1 MTMTYLQAFSVIAAI
16 ISVGFSAA
24 SVTYALR
31 YRRIVEKLRQ
41 PPVPTGVKIQGIELK
56 CPNCDEPFR
65 ADIEIAG
72 PFPPSADQPMPLGE
86 RLTRERAELATRLDA
101 LPADDEKRE
110 AYQRRIAV
118 LDQQMR
124 RFH

>member
-1 MTMTYLQAFSVIAAI
+1 MTMTYLEAFSVAAAI
-16 ISVGFSAA
+16 IISAA

-31 YRRIVEKLRQ
+31 HRRIVEKLRRQ
-41 PPVPTGVKIQGIELK
+41 PPVPTGVKIQGLELK
-56 CPNCDEPFR
+56 CPVCDEEFKI
-65 ADIEIAG
+65 DIELAG
-72 PFPPSADQPMPLGE
+72 PFPGDAPAAMPLGE